1 MIKLCASCGKE
12 LPERKQGATK
22 FRKYCSQKCLKEW
35 QYNQYKSVYKAAGMR
50 EAGPSGIYEGELT
63 PNAYA
68 CSYDEYPVDPA
79 ILAQAELMESS
90 TAYAYEI
97 MRSKNNGIRLRR
109 GGDNW
114 SKPVSVKNLNRFK

>member
-1 MIKLCASCGKE
+1 
-12 LPERKQGATK
+12 
-22 FRKYCSQKCLKEW
+22 
-35 QYNQYKSVYKAAGMR
+35 MR
-50 EAGPSGIYEGELT
+50 EAGPAGIFEGELT

-90 TAYAYEI
+90 GAYAYEI
-97 MRSKNNGIRLRR
+97 MRSKNNGIRMRR

-114 SKPVSVKNLNRFK
+114 SKPVSTKNLNRFK